1 MKYLFSILSLLACT
15 ALAYENTTL
24 NTTAGGGTSSGGS
37 YQNTGSIVPVGGQ
50 TSQVGTLSHQSGFAS
65 GFILQPGTAFGALPD
80 ELNPDNDSDG
90 LADGA
95 EILAG
100 SNLWKS
106 DTDGD
111 GLSDPDEV
119 LTHGTDPTLPDT
131 DSDGMDDAQELIAG
145 TSPTNQT
152 SILEVDCALLPDGR
166 RQLSWFGVT
175 GRSYTFQ
182 YTDSLNAN
190 EWQSYPFELNG
201 SDSILSLTDSES
213 ATNRFYQVKV
223 RSD

>member
-1 MKYLFSILSLLACT
+1 MKHLTFILSLLACS

-24 NTTAGGGTSSGGS
+24 NITAAGSTATGGS
-37 YQNTGSIVPVGGQ
+37 YTNTGAIVPVGGQ
-50 TSQVGTLSHQSGFAS
+50 SSEAGTLSHQSGFAA
-65 GFILQPGTAFGALPD
+65 GFILQPETAHGVLPD

-90 LADGA
+90 LADGD
-95 EILAG
+95 EIIAG

-119 LTHGTDPTLPDT
+119 LTHGTNPTLKDT
-131 DSDGMDDAQELIAG
+131 DSDGMDDAHELVAG

-152 SILEVDCALLPDGR
+152 SILEVDCALLSDGR

-190 EWQSYPFELNG
+190 DWQSYPLELNG
-201 SDSILSLTDSES
+201 SDTVLSLTDSES
-213 ATNRFYQVKV
+213 ATNRFYRV
-223 RSD
+223 RVRND

>member
-1 MKYLFSILSLLACT
+1 MKCLIFILSLLACS
-15 ALAYENTTL
+15 ALAYENMTL
-24 NTTAGGGTSSGGS
+24 NITAAGGRLSGGG
-37 YQNTGSIVPVGGQ
+37 YTNTGSIVPVGGQ
-50 TSQVGTLSHQSGFAS
+50 TSQAGTLSHQSGFAA
-65 GFILQPGTAFGALPD
+65 GFILQPETAFSGLAD
-80 ELNPDNDSDG
+80 EWNPDNDQDG
-90 LADGA
+90 LYDSD
-95 EILAG
+95 EIVAG

-119 LTHGTDPTLPDT
+119 RIHGTDPTLSDT
-131 DSDGMDDAQELIAG
+131 DSDGMDDAHELVAG

-152 SILEVDCALLPDGR
+152 SILEVDCALLSDGR

-190 EWQSYPFELNG
+190 DWQSYPLELNG
-201 SDSILSLTDSES
+201 ADTILSLTDSEI
-213 ATNRFYQVKV
+213 ATNRFYRV
-223 RSD
+223 RVRND